1 MPPDDIPED
10 IPVGM
15 VGEVG
20 VGCKGGRDMR
30 VDSLDCGGV
39 VSAGEGFG
47 SAASGFAGTA
57 IEGSAPRVTPG
68 VDTGVPPVP
77 GLSAPDWATPNWFAP
92 VWATPNWV
100 EEAGRAATLV
110 PPGGAGG
117 ADGSSGL
124 RLLNT
129 VAPFA

>member
-1 MPPDDIPED
+1 MPPDDMPED

-77 GLSAPDWATPNWFAP
+77 GLSAPN
-92 VWATPNWV
+92 WATPNWV
-100 EEAGRAATLV
+100 GEAGRAATLV

>member
-1 MPPDDIPED
+1 MPPDGIPED
-10 IPVGM
+10 IPAGM
-15 VGEVG
+15 GG
-20 VGCKGGRDMR
+20 GGGGGGQGGRDMR

-77 GLSAPDWATPNWFAP
+77 GLSAP